1 MWWNSSSSLLV
12 RICGTRPFV
21 SSPSFLPRLI
31 LSRSQLFA
39 SWPCCSAFL
48 QRFIPP
54 SRLPIPILSRCC
66 AMNDVLKVAGL
77 RRSFIQGDETIEVLR
92 GVDLAVAPGEIV
104 ALLGPSGSG
113 KSTLL
118 QAVGLLEGG
127 FEGSILIR
135 GEERSEEHT
144 SELQSLM
151 RISYAV
157 FGLKKNTR

>member
-1 MWWNSSSSLLV
+1 MWFVVYCRVFCFDVFLICYCFFFSSRRRHTICALVTGVQTCALPIYFSASMWWNSSSSLLV

-21 SSPSFLPRLI
+21 SPPGFLPRLI
-31 LSRSQLFA
+31 LLRSQLFA

-92 GVDLAVAPGEIV
+92 
-104 ALLGPSGSG
+104 
-113 KSTLL
+113 
-118 QAVGLLEGG
+118 
-127 FEGSILIR
+127 
-135 GEERSEEHT
+135 
-144 SELQSLM
+144 
-151 RISYAV
+151 
-157 FGLKKNTR
+157 

>member
-31 LSRSQLFA
+31 LLRSQLFA

-92 GVDLAVAPGEIV
+92 GVDL
-104 ALLGPSGSG
+104 
-113 KSTLL
+113 
-118 QAVGLLEGG
+118 
-127 FEGSILIR
+127 
-135 GEERSEEHT
+135 RSEEHT

-157 FGLKKNTR
+157 FCLKKKNNNTVKNKKNITK

>member
-31 LSRSQLFA
+31 LLRSQLFA
-39 SWPCCSAFL
+39 SWPCCSTFL

-54 SRLPIPILSRCC
+54 SRLPIPILSR
-66 AMNDVLKVAGL
+66 
-77 RRSFIQGDETIEVLR
+77 
-92 GVDLAVAPGEIV
+92 
-104 ALLGPSGSG
+104 
-113 KSTLL
+113 
-118 QAVGLLEGG
+118 
-127 FEGSILIR
+127 
-135 GEERSEEHT
+135 RSEEHT

-157 FGLKKNTR
+157 FCLKKKTHILHHCTINKLDKHHELRSQRSHNNPR

>member
-31 LSRSQLFA
+31 LLRSQLFA

-66 AMNDVLKVAGL
+66 AMNDVLKAAGL
-77 RRSFIQGDETIEVLR
+77 RRSFIQGDETIDVLR
-92 GVDLAVAPGEIV
+92 GVDLAVAPGAIV

-113 KSTLL
+113 QSTLL
-118 QAVGLLEGG
+118 LAVGLLDGG
-127 FEGSILIR
+127 FDGSLLILCTADATLHH
-135 GEERSEEHT
+135 RSDVRRVGKVVV
-144 SELQSLM
+144 LQCRS
-151 RISYAV
+151 RVS
-157 FGLKKNTR
+157 